1 MDWGTALETLLVD
14 PGDEGARAWAEESVA
29 AGSCTPG
36 QRRAY
41 ELAVE
46 GADVLAVLE
55 TSPRK
60 VRELIADRSLIDA
73 APAPGE
79 WSARQVVGHLADNEI
94 VNGVRIRSVL
104 TEDEPELFGYDSDDW
119 TRFFNLEDVD
129 TTLHRWEVLRANTL
143 ALVRALA
150 PEELSRRG
158 TISYRGPE
166 SLRIL
171 LAVLAGHDRDHLNQ
185 IREALAAASARK
197 SV

>member
-1 MDWGTALETLLVD
+1 MDWGTALETLLVE
-14 PGDEGARAWAEESVA
+14 PGDEEARAWADAAVA

-41 ELAVE
+41 ELALE

-55 TSPRK
+55 RSPAQ
-60 VRELIADRSLIDA
+60 VRELIADRSLIDV

-119 TRFFNLEDVD
+119 TPFFDVEDVD

-143 ALVRALA
+143 ALVRRLS

-158 TISYRGPE
+158 VISYRGPE

-185 IREALAAASARK
+185 IREALAAARERA
-197 SV
+197 